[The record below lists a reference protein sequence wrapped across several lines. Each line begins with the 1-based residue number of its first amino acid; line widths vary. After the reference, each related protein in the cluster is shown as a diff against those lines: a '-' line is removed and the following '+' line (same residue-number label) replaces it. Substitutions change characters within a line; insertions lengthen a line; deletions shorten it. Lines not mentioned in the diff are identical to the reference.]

1 MIASGAYAPRARGA
15 GGPIVSSEMF
25 ETLFEFFFKYRPIV
39 FDEGTLAVRPTTA
52 TWFMALAVVA
62 IGVVTWRTY
71 LGVRANSRPLDRA
84 VLIGVRFAILALA
97 LACLLRPVL
106 VLSQVVPQQN
116 FLGVL
121 IDDSRSM
128 GIADRDGETRA
139 DFITQQF
146 GGEEPPLLAAL
157 ADRFALRLFGF
168 SSATD
173 RIGSVDELT
182 FNGTETHLG
191 QALTRAHEEL
201 DGVPLSGLVVLSD
214 GADNASEPVADALL
228 PLEAAGIPVFTVGL
242 GREEY
247 TQDIQLSRVDT
258 PRAVLKDAALVVDVV
273 VTQNGYRGETVS
285 LQVEDEGRIV
295 AEQSVTLPADGEPT
309 TVRVRFAAADAGPRL
324 FSFRVAPRPDEM
336 VIQNNERHV
345 LIMVEDTREKILY
358 FEGEPRWERKFIGR
372 AVADDENLQVAVLQ
386 RTAENKFMRT
396 GVEDA
401 DDLVGGFPRT
411 REELFQY
418 RALIL
423 GSIEANYFT
432 PDQLRMIADFV
443 SERGG
448 GFVMLGGQRA
458 YAEGGYA
465 GTPVADILPVVLDER
480 AGEGEA
486 SFFLETDVR
495 PTRAGATHP
504 ATQIADTEE
513 ASGERWLELP
523 PITMVNE
530 IRELKPGATALLTSG
545 DESLVVLAFQR
556 YGAGKALAFP
566 VQDSWMWQMHFDIP
580 VEDQTHETLWRR
592 LLRWLVE
599 GVPDQVAADLPK
611 DRVELDESIQ
621 LRAEV
626 DDANYEEINNSQ
638 VSAWITDPDDELTEV
653 RMDWTADRD
662 GEYAA
667 NFAPRKE
674 GLYEV
679 RMEATGDG
687 ELLGSDTA
695 YLRVAPSDSEYYDST
710 LREPL
715 LERVAEDTG
724 GRYYTAD
731 AVDSLVDDIQT
742 VGGGVTVVE
751 ERDLWD
757 MPAFLFLFLV
767 LVLGEWGYRR
777 SRGLA

>member
-1 MIASGAYAPRARGA
+1 
-15 GGPIVSSEMF
+15 MF

-52 TWFMALAVVA
+52 TWVMALAVAA

-71 LGVRANSRPLDRA
+71 QGVRANSRPVDRA
-84 VLIGVRFAILALA
+84 VLIGLRFAILALV

-157 ADRFALRLFGF
+157 ADRFALRLFSF
-168 SSATD
+168 SSVTD
-173 RIGSVDELT
+173 RIDSVDELV
-182 FNGTETHLG
+182 FDGTETHLG

-214 GADNASEPVADALL
+214 GADNADAPLADALL

-247 TQDIQLSRVDT
+247 SQDIQLSRVDT
-258 PRAVLKDAALVVDVV
+258 PRTVLKGAALVVDVV

-295 AEQSVTLPADGEPT
+295 AEQAVTLPGDGEPT

-336 VIQNNERHV
+336 VTQNNERHA

-372 AVADDENLQVAVLQ
+372 AVADDANLQVAVLQ

-401 DDLVGGFPRT
+401 EDLMGGFPRT

-423 GSIEANYFT
+423 GSIEANHFT

-448 GFVMLGGQRA
+448 GLLMLGGQRA
-458 YAEGGYA
+458 FAEGGYA

-480 AGEGEA
+480 AGEDEA
-486 SFFLETDVR
+486 SFFIETAVR
-495 PTRAGATHP
+495 PTRAGETHP

-513 ASGERWLELP
+513 ASSARWLELP
-523 PITMVNE
+523 PLTLVNE
-530 IRELKPGATALLTSG
+530 IREVKPGATTLLTSA

-556 YGAGKALAFP
+556 YGAGKVLAFP
-566 VQDSWMWQMHFDIP
+566 VQDSWMWQMHADIP
-580 VEDQTHETLWRR
+580 VDDQTHETLWRR
-592 LLRWLVE
+592 LLRWLVD
-599 GVPDQVAADLPK
+599 GVPDQVVADLPK
-611 DRVELDESIQ
+611 DRVELDESIS
-621 LRAEV
+621 LRVEV

-667 NFAPRKE
+667 SFAPRKE

-679 RMEATGDG
+679 RMEAASDG

-710 LREPL
+710 LRTPL

-731 AVDSLVDDIQT
+731 AIDSLVDDIQT
-742 VGGGVTVVE
+742 VGGGVTVIE

-757 MPAFLFLFLV
+757 MPVFLFLFLV